1 MLWQFKHNFTKGDY
15 VRVDYPLIFAFVS
28 WVQAAHT
35 SQEAGIC
42 FYSCWQICDKR
53 VTKVLPPNGQWS
65 TSSCNKKNKYQSWSQ
80 RFSSSMD
87 LPKWN
92 LNNLSQTAKSFHQ
105 FLMQQWMLTAMASI
119 PAWWC
124 ETNSRD
130 NPSNECAEQVK

>member
-15 VRVDYPLIFAFVS
+15 VRVATTLWFLLRIVS
-28 WVQAAHT
+28 SSGAHK
-35 SQEAGIC
+35 SRGGNLFLLE
-42 FYSCWQICDKR
+42 QICDKR
-53 VTKVLPPNGQWS
+53 VNKVLPPNGQWS
-65 TSSCNKKNKYQSWSQ
+65 TSSCNEKNIYHSWCQ

-92 LNNLSQTAKSFHQ
+92 LNNLSETAKSFHQ

-130 NPSNECAEQVK
+130 NPSNERAEQVK